1 MNVQEMLIETG
12 LNWTVRSEKIQTES
26 GIIIPDKI
34 SIVREDNNTSLGVMG
49 KDYQPYQNQEMFE
62 LLERVSNQ
70 TGLEL
75 KKGGMFGGG
84 SKVFVQ
90 LKSNDLKLNGDTI
103 EGYLTGINSFDGS
116 TSLAFGPSNITI
128 SCMNTFYSAF
138 RSIKTKV
145 RHTSN
150 MSVRIDD
157 LVKTLELS
165 LQEEE
170 QMFKNIV
177 KLSEAPYDPSKVSHR
192 VGYGDRVLR
201 TLFDIDKN
209 VDLYDENSIS
219 GNKRNKMTKYYVD
232 LNGEIKEKGGNL
244 WGLFSGVTKFTT
256 HSLSKTDSTESKM
269 TGAYGRRE
277 QKIFNDLVELVS

>member
-1 MNVQEMLIETG
+1 MDIQQMLNETG

-34 SIVREDNNTSLGVMG
+34 SIVREDTNTSLGVMG

-70 TGLEL
+70 TGLQL
-75 KKGGMFGGG
+75 KKGGMFGDG
-84 SKVFVQ
+84 SKVYVQ
-90 LKSNDLKLNGDTI
+90 LKSNDLKLGEDTV

-116 TSLAFGPSNITI
+116 TSLAFGPSNVTI

-145 RHTSN
+145 RHTTN

-157 LVKTLELS
+157 LLKTLEQS
-165 LQEEE
+165 LEEE
-170 QMFKNIV
+170 QKMFDNI
-177 KLSEAPYDPSKVSHR
+177 KRLSEAPYDPSKVSHR
-192 VGYGDRVLR
+192 VAYGERVLR

-209 VDLYDENSIS
+209 IDLNDDEAIS

-232 LNGEIKEKGGNL
+232 LNGEIKDKGGNL

-269 TGAYGRRE
+269 IGAYGRRE
-277 QKIFNDLVELVS
+277 QKIFNDLVELIS

>member
-150 MSVRIDD
+150 MSVRIDE

>member
-49 KDYQPYQNQEMFE
+49 KDYQPYQNHEMLE

-70 TGLEL
+70 TGLQL

-84 SKVFVQ
+84 SKVYVQ
-90 LKSNDLKLNGDTI
+90 LKSNDLKLNDDTI

-116 TSLAFGPSNITI
+116 TSLAFGPSNVTI

-177 KLSEAPYDPSKVSHR
+177 KLSEAPYDPSKASHR
-192 VGYGDRVLR
+192 IGYGDRVLR

-209 VDLYDENSIS
+209 VDLNDEKSVS

-269 TGAYGRRE
+269 MGAYGKRE
-277 QKIFNDLVELVS
+277 QKIFNDLVELIS

>member
-1 MNVQEMLIETG
+1 MNIKQMLEETG

-34 SIVREDNNTSLGVMG
+34 SIIREDTQTSLGVMG
-49 KDYQPYQNQEMFE
+49 KDYQPYQNQDMFE
-62 LLERVSNQ
+62 LLERVTKQ

-75 KKGGMFGGG
+75 KNGGMFGSG
-84 SKVFVQ
+84 SKVYVQ
-90 LKSNDLKLNGDTI
+90 LKSNDLKLGDDTI

-116 TSLAFGPSNITI
+116 TSLAFGPSNVTI

-145 RHTSN
+145 RHTTG
-150 MSVRIDD
+150 MLVKIDD
-157 LVKTLELS
+157 LVKTLEQS
-165 LQEEE
+165 LVEEE
-170 QMFKNIV
+170 KMFNNI
-177 KLSEAPYDPSKVSHR
+177 KRLAEAPYDPSKISHR
-192 VGYGDRVLR
+192 IGYGDKVLR

-209 VDLYDENSIS
+209 VNLNDEDAIS

-232 LNGEIKEKGGNL
+232 LNGEIKDKGGNL

-269 TGAYGRRE
+269 IGAYGRRE
-277 QKIFNDLVELVS
+277 QKIFNDLVELIS